1 VLFLPPFPLVRRRDQ
16 SESFSVHGLLLKE
29 LGSENGLNNMGSLM
43 STILSKR
50 EELGNPK
57 IA

>member
-1 VLFLPPFPLVRRRDQ
+1 LVRRNQ

-29 LGSENGLNNMGSLM
+29 LGSENGLNNMGTLM
-43 STILSKR
+43 SSILSKR
-50 EELGNPK
+50 EELSNPK